1 MSTQTMA
8 NAAPPGVDPG
18 RRRFLTL
25 ATSGVGAVG
34 AGFVAWPF
42 LASLKPSERAKAL
55 GAPVTQDISLL
66 EPGQKLNVAWRG
78 KPVWIVKRT
87 PEMIAS
93 LAKIKGE
100 LADPESK
107 QPQQPDYIT
116 ATGDARALKPEILV
130 MVGSCTH
137 LGCSPLFRPE
147 TPAPE
152 ISADWQGGFY
162 CPCHGSKFD
171 LSGRVY
177 KNVPAPINLQVP
189 PYRFANDTTV
199 VIGEDPVAA

>member
-1 MSTQTMA
+1 MSTQSVASATGS
-8 NAAPPGVDPG
+8 GVDPG

-55 GAPVTQDISLL
+55 GAPVTVDISLL
-66 EPGQKLNVAWRG
+66 EPGQKMNVGWRG
-78 KPVWIVKRT
+78 KPIWIVKRT
-87 PEMIAS
+87 PEMVAS
-93 LAKIKGE
+93 LSKVAGE
-100 LADPESK
+100 LADPDSK
-107 QPQQPDYIT
+107 KPQQPDYIT
-116 ATGDARALKPEILV
+116 GEARALKPEILV
-130 MVGSCTH
+130 MIGSCTH
-137 LGCSPLFRPE
+137 LGCSPTFRPDR
-147 TPAPE
+147 PAPE
-152 ISADWQGGFY
+152 IAADWQGGFY

-177 KNVPAPINLQVP
+177 AGVPAPLNLVVP
-189 PYRFANDTTV
+189 PHRYDGDTTI

>member
-1 MSTQTMA
+1 MSTQSVA
-8 NAAPPGVDPG
+8 NATGSGVDPG

-55 GAPVTQDISLL
+55 GAPVVQDISLL
-66 EPGQKLNVAWRG
+66 EAGQKLNVAWRG

-87 PEMIAS
+87 PEMIAG
-93 LAKIKGE
+93 LAQVKGE
-100 LADPESK
+100 LADPENEV
-107 QPQQPDYIT
+107 PQQPDYIK
-116 ATGDARALKPEILV
+116 GDARAIKPEILV
-130 MVGSCTH
+130 MIGSCTH
-137 LGCSPLFRPE
+137 LGCSPTFRPDH
-147 TPAPE
+147 PAPE
-152 ISADWQGGFY
+152 IAANWQGGFY

-177 KNVPAPINLQVP
+177 KNVPAPINLKVP
-189 PYRFANDTTV
+189 PYRFENDTTI
-199 VIGEDPVAA
+199 VIGEDPVAAA